1 MPRLV
6 YLDESKMKTP
16 DIPFKPRFSGTQL
29 ALNQGYFTHNI
40 GLIP

>member
-6 YLDESKMKTP
+6 YLDESKTKT
-16 DIPFKPRFSGTQL
+16 SGNPSNHVFFRHS
-29 ALNQGYFTHNI
+29 ALNQGYFTNNI

>member
-6 YLDESKMKTP
+6 YLDESKTKTP
-16 DIPFKPRFSGTQL
+16 DKPFKLCFLGTQV
-29 ALNQGYFTHNI
+29 ALNQDYFTNNI